1 MRKVDTWLG
10 CEEGGCWSAQ
20 ILSQIDWISNW
31 NQANMDQLGKH
42 KTEILSEIKLLKPF
56 VQTTFVMVC

>member
-1 MRKVDTWLG
+1 MVGMRGWGLTGGAAG
-10 CEEGGCWSAQ
+10 CSAQ